1 MRPRRQADQ
10 QHSSVRIAET
20 GHRFAPVLPIKIGP
34 PLHTSHLAAIGPQ
47 TWTETAGSDLPVQN
61 LKWITQH
68 AFVPHNEKRMQAKG
82 LKSPEVVLMVV
93 AGLAVAILGPYSLYL
108 LMPHAPRVSS
118 GETKSAP
125 PGIDLDISELDT
137 LPDSLRDGA
146 MLLLTAETPELP
158 ESIANLA
165 VATGEE
171 ILRPVSEAVEETQP
185 VLYWSAA
192 FGEPPYTVSISDD
205 KGLVIARAQG
215 IQNTSWMML
224 MPLRRGGEYTW
235 LITSP
240 TAKLEQASFRVLDD
254 GQATLWRAML
264 TAHKDSHL
272 VIGLIAQQLGML
284 AIAEREYTELT
295 QAFPDSTT
303 AALLLNNITELRNR

>member
-1 MRPRRQADQ
+1 
-10 QHSSVRIAET
+10 
-20 GHRFAPVLPIKIGP
+20 
-34 PLHTSHLAAIGPQ
+34 
-47 TWTETAGSDLPVQN
+47 
-61 LKWITQH
+61 
-68 AFVPHNEKRMQAKG
+68 MQAKG
-82 LKSPEVVLMVV
+82 VKSPEVVLMMV

-118 GETKSAP
+118 EETKSAP

-158 ESIANLA
+158 QAIANLA
-165 VATGEE
+165 VASGEDV
-171 ILRPVSEAVEETQP
+171 LRPVSEAVEETQP

-192 FGEPPYTVSISDD
+192 FGEPPYTVSITDD

-215 IQNTSWMML
+215 IQNTSWMVL
-224 MPLRRGGEYTW
+224 TPLRRGGEYNW
-235 LITSP
+235 LVTSP
-240 TAKLEQASFRVLDD
+240 TAKVEQASFRVLDD

-264 TAHKDSHL
+264 AAHKDSHL
-272 VIGLIAQQLGML
+272 VIGLVAQQLGML

-295 QAFPDSTT
+295 KAFPESTT
-303 AALLLNNITELRNR
+303 AGLLLNNITELRNR